1 MAIRILGEPHKSFL
15 HASPLEFLV
24 SNEVIKNIRLVEE
37 GLIGSVRS
45 IEKYLSRIVFILWIN
60 VVLKMDKK
68 KQFLEILS
76 GDEEEHSVMLVNLF
90 LGVGKKAWLLF
101 GNKKF

>member
-1 MAIRILGEPHKSFL
+1 
-15 HASPLEFLV
+15 
-24 SNEVIKNIRLVEE
+24 
-37 GLIGSVRS
+37 
-45 IEKYLSRIVFILWIN
+45 
-60 VVLKMDKK
+60 MDIK

-101 GNKKF
+101 GNKILKFNYTALLKF

>member
-1 MAIRILGEPHKSFL
+1 
-15 HASPLEFLV
+15 
-24 SNEVIKNIRLVEE
+24 
-37 GLIGSVRS
+37 
-45 IEKYLSRIVFILWIN
+45 
-60 VVLKMDKK
+60 MDKK